1 MKKAKKNAVI
11 KLLVFL
17 LLLAG
22 AIYMAIAGVGKEKTG
37 KAKDIPLGLDLQ
49 GGLSVTYQIEDEKPS
64 DEEIDATIDK
74 LQRRVDEYSSE
85 GEVYKE
91 GDNRITVEIPVDT
104 SKYDAHDILDELGQP
119 GQLLFLDETN
129 YAYWSQGLDYEAALT
144 GADVKEAAAATDTN
158 DTTGIREY
166 CVQLNFTDDGTKK
179 FADITSANVGNIIYI
194 IYDGEV
200 VSAPRVK
207 TAITG
212 GNAVIDGM
220 EDYDEAE
227 RLASTIKIG
236 ALPLELSQLQYNI
249 VGAKLGREAISTS
262 LIAGA
267 IGFGLVCLLMIILY
281 LLPGFLASI
290 ALVSYIVLMLLVL
303 SVRTVTLTLPGIAG
317 IILSIGMA
325 VDANVIIF
333 TRIREE
339 IAADKGV
346 RNAVEAGFHKALS
359 AILDGNITTLIA
371 AFVLMM
377 LGTGSIKGF
386 ATTLMIG
393 IILSMFTAIVITKLL
408 LKIAVDLG
416 LTNKKLYG
424 SAKPPK
430 KVNYIKIS
438 RVCIIISLVVIIGG
452 LIFLPVNKSRKGSS
466 LNFAL
471 EFTGGTSTT
480 VTFDGEEVF
489 DLEKAENEVVPVITD
504 ATGLSAANIQIQT
517 VEDSNQVI
525 FKTPELTED
534 QAASFEKAIKDKFE
548 VSEIS
553 EQSISSTISGEMK
566 KDAVIAIIIAS
577 ILMLIYIAIRF
588 SDLRFGASAVL
599 ALIHDVMVVFAI
611 YAVARLSVGNT
622 FIACMLTIV
631 GYSINATI
639 IIFDRI
645 RENMKIMDRN
655 VELDEVVN
663 TSIAQT
669 LTRSIYTSLTTFIM
683 VLVLFI
689 MGVPA
694 LKEFTFTLMAG
705 IVCGAYSSIC
715 ITGPMWYFFKKHIGK
730 KKAEE
735 AA

>member
-1 MKKAKKNAVI
+1 MKKAKKSAVI

-22 AIYMAIAGVGKEKTG
+22 AIYMAIAGVGKERTG

-267 IGFGLVCLLMIILY
+267 IGFGLVCLLMIVLY
-281 LLPGFLASI
+281 FLPGFLASV

-325 VDANVIIF
+325 VDSNVIIF
-333 TRIREE
+333 ERMREE
-339 IAADKGV
+339 
-346 RNAVEAGFHKALS
+346 L
-359 AILDGNITTLIA
+359 LDGKTILGAIDSGFSRALTSIIDANVTTIIA
-371 AFVLMM
+371 GLVLFF
-377 LGTGSIKGF
+377 LGAGTIKGF
-386 ATTLMIG
+386 ALTLMTGVIV
-393 IILSMFTAIVITKLL
+393 SMFTAVFVTKRLM
-408 LKIAVDLG
+408 I
-416 LTNKKLYG
+416 
-424 SAKPPK
+424 
-430 KVNYIKIS
+430 
-438 RVCIIISLVVIIGG
+438 
-452 LIFLPVNKSRKGSS
+452 LIC
-466 LNFAL
+466 
-471 EFTGGTSTT
+471 
-480 VTFDGEEVF
+480 
-489 DLEKAENEVVPVITD
+489 
-504 ATGLSAANIQIQT
+504 
-517 VEDSNQVI
+517 
-525 FKTPELTED
+525 
-534 QAASFEKAIKDKFE
+534 SFERFDDNKYFGLRGVQAGG
-548 VSEIS
+548 EI
-553 EQSISSTISGEMK
+553 
-566 KDAVIAIIIAS
+566 
-577 ILMLIYIAIRF
+577 
-588 SDLRFGASAVL
+588 
-599 ALIHDVMVVFAI
+599 
-611 YAVARLSVGNT
+611 
-622 FIACMLTIV
+622 
-631 GYSINATI
+631 
-639 IIFDRI
+639 
-645 RENMKIMDRN
+645 
-655 VELDEVVN
+655 DE
-663 TSIAQT
+663 
-669 LTRSIYTSLTTFIM
+669 
-683 VLVLFI
+683 
-689 MGVPA
+689 
-694 LKEFTFTLMAG
+694 
-705 IVCGAYSSIC
+705 
-715 ITGPMWYFFKKHIGK
+715 
-730 KKAEE
+730 
-735 AA
+735 